1 MREMA
6 QYTKV
11 APAGRIDRLLAFNQ
25 RLQQSNESSRHLTD
39 WSLGL
44 DPELVKIPARILP
57 YPQIIF
63 GNDKRYAFHLLCYA
77 KNWKILFS
85 KCPCDFINAK
95 KKQFVFFSELIP
107 TSVLIGKAN
116 SVTIRWRIA
125 SI

>member
-11 APAGRIDRLLAFNQ
+11 APAGRIDRLLAFNR

-63 GNDKRYAFHLLCYA
+63 GNDKRYAFHLLHSV
-77 KNWKILFS
+77 KNRKNTF
-85 KCPCDFINAK
+85 FN
-95 KKQFVFFSELIP
+95 VFF
-107 TSVLIGKAN
+107 
-116 SVTIRWRIA
+116 
-125 SI
+125 